1 MKSLRLLLIA
11 CILLAPLGAH
21 GADVSELYR
30 RAAATFHALQGR
42 PSAGATDWRTLAGT
56 FNAIY
61 EQHPTHERAPDALF
75 SAALSLQA
83 AHGRS
88 AALRDLRAAIGSFE
102 QFVRIYPGH
111 RLADDS
117 LIHVGRLYLTV
128 GKDEESAAAVFKRVV
143 RDYDSGDQHGNA
155 RRFLAGIEQAQETRA
170 RAEDVARAAAARAKA
185 ATPQP
190 RGGMS
195 AALRQVRSWN
205 TADGMRIELT
215 VEGNTDYRQGEVGPG
230 NGLPRRLFVD
240 LADARIG
247 DDVAHQVAI
256 GEPVLQRI
264 RLGRPTADSTRVVLD
279 LGRVKA
285 YSIREY
291 RLPRQQKIVIDLESM
306 PAPAVVR
313 QPAAAEQAVAARQ
326 IEPPPQPG
334 PKDLPTAEGAAPV
347 QLAVRDEHDHSNA
360 TPFQKVASALRALT
374 IDTIVIDPGHG
385 GRDPGAV
392 GFGMMEKDIA
402 LEIAG
407 RLRDVIQGKRRG
419 TRVSLTRE
427 RDVFV
432 PLEER
437 PRIAKRAGAD
447 LFISIHLNANA
458 VERVSGIETYFLNP
472 AQDDGSVRVAAREN
486 ATSETRVGALNTIL
500 FDLMRDA
507 NILES
512 SRLARQLQAALVG
525 ELRPN
530 YAVRNLGVKQA
541 PFMVLIGSEMPSVLV
556 ETGFITNRQ
565 ESRRFRSDAYLNR
578 IARGIYAG
586 LADYIEGETLARL
599 PPAPVKVAQLDNG

>member
-1 MKSLRLLLIA
+1 MTFLRLLLLS
-11 CILLAPLGAH
+11 CVLLAPVGAQA
-21 GADVSELYR
+21 ADVSELYR

-42 PSAGATDWRTLAGT
+42 PAAGATDWRTLAGT
-56 FNAIY
+56 FKAIY

-128 GKDEESAAAVFKRVV
+128 SKDEESATAVFRRVV
-143 RDYDSGDQHGNA
+143 RDYDKGDQHGNA
-155 RRFLAGIEQAQETRA
+155 RRFLAGIEQAQEA
-170 RAEDVARAAAARAKA
+170 RAQAEDAAQAAAPGERSDA
-185 ATPQP
+185 P
-190 RGGMS
+190 

-215 VEGNTDYRQGEVGPG
+215 LDGDTEYRQGEVAAG

-240 LADARIG
+240 LAGARIG
-247 DDVAHQVAI
+247 DDVAQQVAV

-264 RLGRPTADSTRVVLD
+264 RLGRPTPESTRVVLD
-279 LGRVKA
+279 LGRVQA
-285 YSIREY
+285 YSIRDY
-291 RLPRQQKIVIDLESM
+291 RLPRQQKIVIDLEGV
-306 PAPAVVR
+306 PAPAV
-313 QPAAAEQAVAARQ
+313 ARQ

-334 PKDLPTAEGAAPV
+334 PKEAAVPADGGSV
-347 QLAVRDEHDHSNA
+347 RLAARDAHDHSDA
-360 TPFQKVASALRALT
+360 TPFQKVAGALRALT

-392 GFGMMEKDIA
+392 GFGMMEKDVA
-402 LEIAG
+402 LEIAR
-407 RLRDVIQGKRRG
+407 RLRDVIQSKRRA

-458 VERVSGIETYFLNP
+458 VEQVSGIETYFLNP

-541 PFMVLIGSEMPSVLV
+541 PFMVLIGAEMPSVLV

-586 LADYIEGETLARL
+586 LADYIEGETLAKL
-599 PPAPVKVAQLDNG
+599 PPAPVKVANLDNG